1 MLVGRVAPVIATLFF
16 AVAVAA
22 QPTPPVLG
30 QDGKDVVWVPTPEAL
45 TTKMLDLARV
55 TAADTVLDLGSG
67 DGRLVIAA
75 AKRGARA
82 RGIEY
87 TTSLV
92 ELSRKAA
99 QAAGVAQRAVFEKA
113 DLFEA
118 DLSRASVIT
127 LFLGPELNAKLLP
140 KLLNLKPGTRI
151 VSNTHPIGDWPADAQ
166 IESTDDV
173 KSVYYRSARLWVVP
187 ARVAGSWILSISIGG
202 ELELKQRY
210 QSVTGTLRINGR
222 TMAISQGSLSGAKLT
237 FVAAGARYEG
247 EVDGGN
253 MRGQRHVS
261 GRVIS
266 WRAQKF

>member
-16 AVAVAA
+16 AVAVGA

-113 DLFEA
+113 DLFET

-140 KLLNLKPGTRI
+140 QTGWRTR
-151 VSNTHPIGDWPADAQ
+151 TPI
-166 IESTDDV
+166 
-173 KSVYYRSARLWVVP
+173 R
-187 ARVAGSWILSISIGG
+187 
-202 ELELKQRY
+202 
-210 QSVTGTLRINGR
+210 
-222 TMAISQGSLSGAKLT
+222 
-237 FVAAGARYEG
+237 
-247 EVDGGN
+247 
-253 MRGQRHVS
+253 
-261 GRVIS
+261 
-266 WRAQKF
+266 